1 MLGYTS
7 SMTRLNQL
15 LSSVEKELDFQF
27 IRASGPGGQNVNKLS
42 SAVQL
47 RFDVRNSRILPEDL
61 KVRLIKLAGYRMNQ
75 SGVLIITARRY
86 RSQDKNREDAVK
98 RIMVLLEKAVIIPK
112 RRQATRATSSSRAK
126 RLESKIRR
134 GKIKQLRGNVKEE

>member
-1 MLGYTS
+1 
-7 SMTRLNQL
+7 MTKLNEL

-47 RFDVRNSRILPEDL
+47 RFDVHNSRIFSEAI
-61 KVRLIKLAGYRMNQ
+61 KTRLIKLAGYRMTQ

-86 RSQDKNREDAVK
+86 RSQDKNREDAIS
-98 RIMVLLEKAVIIPK
+98 RLGVLLQKAAMTPK
-112 RRQATRATSSSRAK
+112 RRQPTRATISSKAK